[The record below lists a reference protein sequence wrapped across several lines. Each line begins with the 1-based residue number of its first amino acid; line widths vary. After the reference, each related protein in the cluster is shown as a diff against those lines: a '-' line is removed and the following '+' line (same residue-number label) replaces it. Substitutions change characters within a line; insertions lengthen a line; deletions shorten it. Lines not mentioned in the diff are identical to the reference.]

1 MISHCA
7 LLRLVTYNP
16 NTGDFTALIQRG
28 CVPAGKVIGSVGN
41 HGYIQFRI
49 EGKMYLGHRVAFFY
63 MTGRWPIEVDHRNR
77 LKTDNRWPNLR
88 EASKSQ
94 NSFNK
99 PAMSRSKS
107 GIKGVSWNA
116 RRCKWYA
123 FIHDGC
129 KQHYLGSFD
138 DQNEAQSA
146 YAEAASKLHG
156 EFARVA

>member
-1 MISHCA
+1 MISHSA
-7 LLRLVTYNP
+7 LLRLINYDSA
-16 NTGDFTALIQRG
+16 TGVFTALVQRG

-41 HGYIQFRI
+41 HGYIQFGI
-49 EGKMYLGHRVAFFY
+49 EGRMYLGQRVAFFY
-63 MTGRWPIEVDHRNR
+63 MTGRWPIEVDHKNR
-77 LKTDNRWPNLR
+77 VKTDNRWKNLR

-107 GIKGVSWNA
+107 GIKGVSWNS
-116 RRCKWYA
+116 RRRKWYA
-123 FIHDGC
+123 FIHDGR

-138 DQNEAQSA
+138 DQTEAQSA
-146 YAEAASKLHG
+146 YADAALKLHG